1 MPGPIPGSGDAAV
14 IPVLPPQNLHFWWE
28 THNEQHSRQ
37 FQGMKRAGKIFNQD
51 EARRDGQA
59 DLGGDSGNEE
69 ATSDLSP
76 KDEKEQSRRGQ
87 EGGSGH
93 RPQQTRI

>member
-1 MPGPIPGSGDAAV
+1 M
-14 IPVLPPQNLHFWWE
+14 IPVLPPQNLHSWRE

-37 FQGMKRAGKIFNQD
+37 FQRMKRAGKIFNQD